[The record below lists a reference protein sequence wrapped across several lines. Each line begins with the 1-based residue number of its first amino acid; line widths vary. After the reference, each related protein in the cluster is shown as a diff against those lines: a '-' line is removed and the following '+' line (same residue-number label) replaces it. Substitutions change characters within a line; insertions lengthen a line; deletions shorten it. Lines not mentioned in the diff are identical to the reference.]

1 MRFFLNHVKE
11 VIFFV
16 VLILIMFFAWFFI
29 SNTFLN
35 KNLHITKKE
44 NKEVIEKPVKK
55 EEVVINKPVKK
66 VKRKIYRKVK
76 KTRKTN
82 RTSTS
87 GAPKGSF
94 TAYRKR
100 LGLGGNLKSAQSE
113 RYKKAYRTYRKVKK
127 TRKTNWAERQ
137 LNNYRNGNESVF
149 TPTD

>member
-1 MRFFLNHVKE
+1 MRFFLNFVKE

-29 SNTFLN
+29 SNTFFN

-55 EEVVINKPVKK
+55 EEEVVIINKPVKK

-82 RTSTS
+82 
-87 GAPKGSF
+87 
-94 TAYRKR
+94 
-100 LGLGGNLKSAQSE
+100 
-113 RYKKAYRTYRKVKK
+113 
-127 TRKTNWAERQ
+127 WAERQ
-137 LNNYRNGNESVF
+137 HNNYRNGNESIF
-149 TPTD
+149 TPIN

>member
-1 MRFFLNHVKE
+1 MRFFLNFVKE
-11 VIFFV
+11 VIFFL

-55 EEVVINKPVKK
+55 EEEVVIINKPVKKEEEVIINKPMKK

-82 RTSTS
+82 
-87 GAPKGSF
+87 
-94 TAYRKR
+94 
-100 LGLGGNLKSAQSE
+100 
-113 RYKKAYRTYRKVKK
+113 
-127 TRKTNWAERQ
+127 WAERQ
-137 LNNYRNGNESVF
+137 HNNYRNGNESVF
-149 TPTD
+149 TPIN

>member
-1 MRFFLNHVKE
+1 MRFFLNFVKE

-35 KNLHITKKE
+35 KNLHINKKE

-55 EEVVINKPVKK
+55 EEEVVIINKPVKK

-82 RTSTS
+82 
-87 GAPKGSF
+87 
-94 TAYRKR
+94 
-100 LGLGGNLKSAQSE
+100 
-113 RYKKAYRTYRKVKK
+113 
-127 TRKTNWAERQ
+127 WAERQ
-137 LNNYRNGNESVF
+137 HNNYRNGNESVF
-149 TPTD
+149 TPIN

>member
-1 MRFFLNHVKE
+1 MRFFLNFVKE

-35 KNLHITKKE
+35 KNLHINKKE

-55 EEVVINKPVKK
+55 EEEVVIINKPVKKEEEVIINKPVKK

-82 RTSTS
+82 
-87 GAPKGSF
+87 
-94 TAYRKR
+94 
-100 LGLGGNLKSAQSE
+100 
-113 RYKKAYRTYRKVKK
+113 
-127 TRKTNWAERQ
+127 WAERQ
-137 LNNYRNGNESVF
+137 HNNYRNGNESIF
-149 TPTD
+149 TSMN